1 MIPRTPDSTWTPAE
15 RAGLFLTVMGYSA
28 ARAAELFGIGRSLA
42 EAIKKGEVRG

>member
-28 ARAAELFGIGRSLA
+28 ARAAELFGIGLRLA
-42 EAIKKGEVRG
+42 EAIKSGEAR